1 MTTFN
6 EPFDSFFIIK
16 RISSQNE
23 NSHSVSSFLVQKG
36 ISSSIGGI
44 KSIKKLRSSPAA
56 RKQAQQILKLKTLS
70 TLPVT
75 VSAHSTLNS
84 AKGVIT
90 CGELFH
96 TSTDEITEALKPQG
110 VTHVRRIK
118 IWRENHFL
126 YSRDT

>member
-1 MTTFN
+1 MSHFERGRRIIYGMTTFN

-23 NSHSVSSFLVQKG
+23 NFHSVSSFLVQKG
-36 ISSSIGGI
+36 INSSIGGV
-44 KSIKKLRSSPAA
+44 KSIKKLRSRDLLIEDSS

-84 AKGVIT
+84 SKGVIT
-90 CGELFH
+90 CGEL
-96 TSTDEITEALKPQG
+96 SIPQQ
-110 VTHVRRIK
+110 TK
-118 IWRENHFL
+118 
-126 YSRDT
+126 